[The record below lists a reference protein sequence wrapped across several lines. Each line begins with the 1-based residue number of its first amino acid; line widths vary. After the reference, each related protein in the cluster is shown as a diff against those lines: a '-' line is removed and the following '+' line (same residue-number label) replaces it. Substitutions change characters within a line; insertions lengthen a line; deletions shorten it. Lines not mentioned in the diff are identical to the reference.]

1 MKRREVELGSHS
13 WVDRLA
19 AEAFLNSCFSDAA
32 FVTLFHTAAGTAVS
46 RVCWHWQDPCLFN
59 IVTLAVA
66 GGLFG
71 LYGSEC
77 LDRLFMGTRFPPL
90 PPSLISRTVSVDV
103 KHHDHLLRYICLTRS
118 HSSGAACL

>member
-32 FVTLFHTAAGTAVS
+32 FVTLFHTAVS
-46 RVCWHWQDPCLFN
+46 RVYWHWQGPRLFD

-71 LYGSEC
+71 LYGSVC
-77 LDRLFMGTRFPPL
+77 VDRLFVGTRFPPF
-90 PPSLISRTVSVDV
+90 PHP
-103 KHHDHLLRYICLTRS
+103 
-118 HSSGAACL
+118 